1 MEHRNIKTGRKINFR
16 SKQEIIRLLKE
27 FETIRD
33 TTSVAAF
40 CKSHGIPSGTFYT
53 WQKHRREGKY
63 ATQGKFI
70 AFSVEEPIASAPP
83 LPKVFASLCVG
94 ALTINL
100 HQQVEADYI
109 GSLLNKYKG

>member
-1 MEHRNIKTGRKINFR
+1 MQHQNIKMGRKINFR
-16 SKQEIIRLLKE
+16 SKHEILRLLKE
-27 FETIRD
+27 FEIIKD

-40 CKSHGIPSGTFYT
+40 CKLHGVPSGTFYT
-53 WQKHRREGKY
+53 WQKHQRDGKY

-70 AFSVEEPIASAPP
+70 ELSVEEPISSAPP

-109 GSLLNKYKG
+109 GSLLNKYNG

>member
-27 FETIRD
+27 FEIIRD
-33 TTSVAAF
+33 TTSIASF
-40 CKSHGIPSGTFYT
+40 CKSHDIPSGTFYT

-70 AFSVEEPIASAPP
+70 ELSAEEPIAAAPP

-94 ALTINL
+94 NLIINL